1 MSREPEEGDDGDN
14 GEGHID
20 EFDESIDFGPK
31 DLITIEGDDGEPVQC
46 AILMVIQHDTEEYA
60 LLGRVEDLVDQE
72 REDIEMYICHYSV
85 DASGNRRVAPIEDEA
100 TYEAVRQ
107 AFELL

>member
-1 MSREPEEGDDGDN
+1 MGTDPEGEN

-20 EFDESIDFGPK
+20 EFDESMEFDPK
-31 DLITIEGDDGEPVQC
+31 EIVVIEDEDGKPVNC
-46 AILMVIQHDTEEYA
+46 AILMVISHEADEYA
-60 LLGRVEDLVDQE
+60 LLGRVDHLMDGDRDDL
-72 REDIEMYICHYSV
+72 EMYICRYSV
-85 DASGNRRVAPIEDEA
+85 DETGNHRIEPIEDEA